1 MENIKSIILEEVK
14 KALKE
19 KDKEKDKKKVTKK
32 SSIKDKLSSIKDN
45 DDNNELSKLKTL
57 MDIIEDEGRA
67 YVGLAKAAQSLY
79 KEHDYEK
86 LKAEA
91 DRYTA
96 LADESE
102 VKYQKLEARYNK
114 MIDDKKAAKKKPETS
129 DEKPED
135 EKKEDKKIN
144 EGIHDRD
151 ILSRPLSNPDV
162 KPLNRS
168 SEELGKEA
176 DSRSENMLLMKYRK
190 QIADPKISDDEL
202 RYLLGGSGEKAF
214 GGRPNAIEKIIKNRN
229 KLDEGVW
236 SVLPKRIP
244 EFIRAVE
251 NLKDEYHN
259 VVGSDDVFNGL
270 DSAIMEAERLLA
282 NSSKMKEGK
291 NLNERDMSKKEEKIV
306 LKLKK
311 SKGDFKKRYG
321 KDAEKVMYATATKL
335 ANK

>member
-19 KDKEKDKKKVTKK
+19 KDKEKKKVTKK

-67 YVGLAKAAQSLY
+67 YAGLAKAAQSFY

-96 LADESE
+96 LANENE

-114 MIDDKKAAKKKPETS
+114 MVDDKKASKKKPEAA
-129 DEKPED
+129 DEKPEG
-135 EKKEDKKIN
+135 EKKEDKKLD

-168 SEELGKEA
+168 SEEIDKEM
-176 DSRSENMLLMKYRK
+176 DSRSENMLLMKYRF
-190 QIADPKISDDEL
+190 QITDPKISDDEL
-202 RYLLGGSGEKAF
+202 RYLLGGSGVKGF

-229 KLDEGVW
+229 KLDEGIWTVGT
-236 SVLPKRIP
+236 PQQIQN
-244 EFIRAVE
+244 FIEDVK
-251 NLKDEYHN
+251 NLKDQYYRI
-259 VVGSDDVFNGL
+259 VGSDAVFDGL
-270 DSAIMEAERLLA
+270 DSAIMEAEKLMSITPLKE
-282 NSSKMKEGK
+282 SKVLFKI
-291 NLNERDMSKKEEKIV
+291 KK
-306 LKLKK
+306 
-311 SKGDFKKRYG
+311 
-321 KDAEKVMYATATKL
+321 
-335 ANK
+335 

>member
-19 KDKEKDKKKVTKK
+19 KDKEKEKKKVTKK

-67 YVGLAKAAQSLY
+67 YVGLAKAAQGFY

-96 LADESE
+96 LADECE

-114 MIDDKKAAKKKPETS
+114 MVDDKKASKKKPETS
-129 DEKPED
+129 DKKPKAEGD
-135 EKKEDKKIN
+135 DKPAAEKKEDKK
-144 EGIHDRD
+144 E
-151 ILSRPLSNPDV
+151 
-162 KPLNRS
+162 
-168 SEELGKEA
+168 
-176 DSRSENMLLMKYRK
+176 
-190 QIADPKISDDEL
+190 
-202 RYLLGGSGEKAF
+202 
-214 GGRPNAIEKIIKNRN
+214 

-244 EFIRAVE
+244 EFIKAVE
-251 NLKDEYHN
+251 NLKDEYYG
-259 VVGSDDVFNGL
+259 VVGSDAVFDGL
-270 DSAIMEAERLLA
+270 DNAIMEAEKLMSITPLKE
-282 NSSKMKEGK
+282 SKVLFKI
-291 NLNERDMSKKEEKIV
+291 KK
-306 LKLKK
+306 
-311 SKGDFKKRYG
+311 
-321 KDAEKVMYATATKL
+321 
-335 ANK
+335 